1 MKKIMIAIVAVAIT
15 AVANAAA
22 FSWTSSGLASTK
34 NIYAS
39 DGSTLLYVADSASML
54 YLFDAGVVSQDN
66 LLNGL
71 RNGDSI
77 GSFASVASQSLA
89 SNSRVTTQA
98 VSYGEGGNFYDFYM
112 AIVSGDEVFVGASV
126 NVGAQASDVANIA
139 INGLATATKKSFAD
153 SSDTFAANGAG
164 WYNTAAIPEPTS
176 GLLLLLGMAGLALKR
191 KQA

>member
-22 FSWTSSGLASTK
+22 FSWTSSGLESTK

-77 GSFASVASQSLA
+77 ASVASQSLA